1 MLVKKAWVSTY
12 RKLNNGQ
19 KLKIRMRET
28 SKVFNRILLLALLHN
43 RTRRND
49 DRISLQKQTSNDKS
63 QSNLTKLGITMLF
76 VRSEVISKA
85 GILLNSLVTQSTYC
99 VILCLLCA
107 ILKSFLRHEKKFA
120 QRKLYVILKIIP
132 SAIYIRNLVE
142 F

>member
-1 MLVKKAWVSTY
+1 
-12 RKLNNGQ
+12 
-19 KLKIRMRET
+19 MRET
-28 SKVFNRILLLALLHN
+28 SKVFNRIPLLALVNN
-43 RTRRND
+43 RTRQND

-107 ILKSFLRHEKKFA
+107 ILKSFLRHKKTFA